1 MRNIKTFMAIAII
14 AMAFASCSTPLKVA
28 EVKPVME
35 KPYEKENMEFIGF
48 KNANRN
54 QALIKDFGAELER
67 RHIALNRQDFYMGVY
82 SLQELETYKSTMRYI
97 SFVDISRLRNVW
109 NDNVYDKDGLELGG
123 WIIAGVTCF
132 TLFPVY
138 IPMICASHKNYCQL
152 DVSCV
157 CTLHVYDTLKKEI
170 VLSFPIEINDSQV
183 LKGQYSHKSTD
194 RDAVTRRTQN
204 MIYNDLLKY
213 FDRAYTFIKEQGE

>member
-1 MRNIKTFMAIAII
+1 MAIAVI

-138 IPMICASHKNYCQL
+138 IPMICASHKNYC
-152 DVSCV
+152 
-157 CTLHVYDTLKKEI
+157 
-170 VLSFPIEINDSQV
+170 
-183 LKGQYSHKSTD
+183 
-194 RDAVTRRTQN
+194 
-204 MIYNDLLKY
+204 
-213 FDRAYTFIKEQGE
+213 